1 MEYCRE
7 NYFKSSKNVL
17 HSMSVK
23 FSVKIGKIEE
33 ETGVH
38 VIPVYEDLI
47 SDPPIK
53 LSEKI
58 KKILEQV
65 CGREFKGRI
74 EETYVLPTFLEKG
87 PSRIVLT
94 GLGKSSELELDS
106 VRRAYGRAA
115 LKMEEMKFSSTYIPI
130 PSLPYD
136 IDLTIQTIVE
146 GILLSLYRF
155 DRYKSEKEKQAL
167 EEVYFLVEDES
178 KTGDIQRSI
187 DLAEKICRG
196 VYTARDIANMP
207 SNDCY
212 PEKLAEMA
220 IEVGS
225 RAGFKVR
232 IYKMDELMEMEMGGI
247 IAVGGGSN
255 HKPVLI
261 EMEYDGTCGG
271 DKPYVIVGKAVTFD
285 SGGISIK
292 PSEKM
297 EEMKYDKSGGAA
309 VIGIME
315 AAALLKLPLRL
326 IGLVP
331 CVENMPSGTAYRPGD
346 IVRFRNGKTAEII
359 STDAEGRL
367 ILADAL
373 AYAVEKNP
381 KVVIDLA
388 TLTGACIIALGTHAS
403 GLFTNNQQLADKIMK
418 SSEKTGEK
426 TWQLPLW
433 KQYKEQIKSDV
444 ADLKNVGGRPAG
456 AITAAAFLSE
466 FVRDAPWIHL
476 DIAGT
481 AYTQE
486 TSEQKSYIPK
496 GATGV
501 GVRLIIDYLI
511 NELKQE

>member
-1 MEYCRE
+1 
-7 NYFKSSKNVL
+7 
-17 HSMSVK
+17 MSVR

-33 ETGVH
+33 EIGVH
-38 VIPVYEDLI
+38 VIPFYEDLF
-47 SDPPIK
+47 SNPPIQ

-65 CGREFKGRI
+65 CGREFKGRL
-74 EETYVLPTFLEKG
+74 EEAYVLPTFLEKG
-87 PSRIVLT
+87 PSKIVLT
-94 GLGKSSELELDS
+94 GLGKRNEFELDS

-115 LKMEEMKFSSTYIPI
+115 LKVEEMKFSSTCIPI
-130 PSLPYD
+130 PSFPYD
-136 IDLTIQTIVE
+136 IDSTIQAIVE

-167 EEVYFLVEDES
+167 EDVYFLVEDES
-178 KTGDIQRSI
+178 KASSIQHSI
-187 DLAEKICRG
+187 DVAEKICRG

-212 PEKLAEMA
+212 PEKLAEIA
-220 IEVGS
+220 LEVGR

-232 IYKMDELMEMEMGGI
+232 IYKIDELVEMKMGGI
-247 IAVGGGSN
+247 IAVGSGSI

-261 EMEYDGTCGG
+261 EMEYDGTVGRE
-271 DKPYVIVGKAVTFD
+271 DKPYIIVGKAVTFD

-315 AAALLKLPLRL
+315 VAALLKLPIKL

-346 IVRFRNGKTAEII
+346 ILRFRNGKTAEII

-381 KVVIDLA
+381 KAVIDLA

-403 GLFTNNQQLADKIMK
+403 GLFTNNKELAEKMMR

-433 KQYKEQIKSDV
+433 RQYKEQIKSDV

-466 FVRDAPWIHL
+466 FVKDTSWIHL

-501 GVRLIIDYLI
+501 GVRLIIDYLV
-511 NELKQE
+511 NELKQK